1 MRNTQTY
8 DMESFNR
15 REGPRTKA
23 TFYKVILQRTQI
35 VKDTTTADITEF
47 RYFNKSAS
55 DNLNYKM
62 ELSIRWETLQS
73 TEKKNTFLTLY
84 TNINPKAGSAKL
96 KNKRIKHRRDRFIKI
111 QNYKL

>member
-15 REGPRTKA
+15 REGPQTKA

-62 ELSIRWETLQS
+62 ELSIRWETL
-73 TEKKNTFLTLY
+73 
-84 TNINPKAGSAKL
+84 
-96 KNKRIKHRRDRFIKI
+96 
-111 QNYKL
+111 